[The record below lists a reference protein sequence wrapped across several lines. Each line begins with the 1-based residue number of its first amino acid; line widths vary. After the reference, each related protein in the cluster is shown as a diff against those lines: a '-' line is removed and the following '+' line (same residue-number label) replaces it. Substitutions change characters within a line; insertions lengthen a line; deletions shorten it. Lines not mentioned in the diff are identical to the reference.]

1 MGVNVVFSFE
11 FLCEG
16 KVLYDNFYF
25 VCIVVG
31 DCGECGWLVVEVLC
45 EVVFDVDVLVLFIN
59 SMEVEVIKLFVN
71 IFLVMRVVF
80 FNELDMFIVI
90 CGLDLC

>member
-1 MGVNVVFSFE
+1 VIEGVSFD
-11 FLCEG
+11 LC
-16 KVLYDNFYF
+16 
-25 VCIVVG
+25 IG
-31 DCGECGWLVVEVLC
+31 DYYNNLLFGYGWLVVEVLC